1 MIPIIK
7 TENDLRKLAGLALR
21 ETSVQLDDIVDK
33 HADAMAS
40 VMNGETSLYDHQE
53 FYDELYDYFLNS
65 GEMPYG
71 IAKARDGDPD
81 QWIEEYLQDE
91 YGSQGFTEPMDGDF
105 DSAMASAGHGTDEDY
120 GSYDESVDV
129 EEGGGGGFAAALQA
143 KWEKEGPPPANPK
156 KTKKMPPDWFKKHGK
171 KVGGWPSETQRAS
184 DNATKREIV
193 KNSMNHF
200 AEVVANGN
208 KSVQV
213 LTEDDAKTNKQVVTE
228 SVKKKPTTLKEYI
241 EQIDESFWVG
251 GQKKK
256 RSGAPAH
263 KYPKKSKP
271 LKPFKTKGGP
281 KHKPTANVALAG
293 GGTTGPG
300 GRGTSP

>member
-171 KVGGWPSETQRAS
+171 KVGGFKGESTR
-184 DNATKREIV
+184 RE
-193 KNSMNHF
+193 SMNHF

-241 EQIDESFWVG
+241 EQIDESFWVA

-263 KYPKKSKP
+263 KYPK
-271 LKPFKTKGGP
+271 
-281 KHKPTANVALAG
+281 
-293 GGTTGPG
+293 
-300 GRGTSP
+300 